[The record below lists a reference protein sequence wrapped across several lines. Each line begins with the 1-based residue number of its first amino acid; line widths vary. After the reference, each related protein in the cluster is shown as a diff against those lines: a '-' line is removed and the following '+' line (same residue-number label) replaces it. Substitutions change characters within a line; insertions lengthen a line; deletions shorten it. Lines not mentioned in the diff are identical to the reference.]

1 MKVAFLGLLTIET
14 EHSIFKP
21 YRFASAEEETRKGL
35 GATNCSLK
43 ITIRKKKNHLPLSVQ
58 KKKKKGGVGG
68 ERKPKS
74 HIAEGRSINVS
85 ISSDGKS

>member
-43 ITIRKKKNHLPLSVQ
+43 ITIRKKKSPSFECSE
-58 KKKKKGGVGG
+58 KKKRVG
-68 ERKPKS
+68 
-74 HIAEGRSINVS
+74 
-85 ISSDGKS
+85 